1 MSSPVIK
8 DLHALGARLHLH
20 WLLAPLVGLLSGLLS
35 YVVIGIPVWLAWLTT
50 DHGTNGVDQLFRLNG
65 SAWLAIQAV
74 PVQSGG
80 AIYAVLPW
88 GLAIVPIFFLYRGGV
103 FMSRRLKASGLIE
116 VGTLGVIAALFY
128 GLFAMAVSNG
138 SSTAITFTTPWRAGL
153 TGFVIALAILKIA
166 LLRSTKSGRLL
177 LSLVPSTLWGILR
190 AAGAG
195 LLALLGAGA
204 VLALISL
211 IWHFS
216 QMRGIFEF
224 LTPNF
229 FGGLLIVLACIGYFP
244 VLIIWATSYMLG
256 AGFLIGPGIGLS
268 PFVPAPPST
277 QLPAFPLLA
286 ALPEQVG
293 PIAWGLPVIAVV
305 IGVGVGV
312 MVARSAK
319 QPALVRLGL
328 AVAAAALIAIG
339 LGLLSWL
346 TCGSLGDVRLA
357 QIGPDPVLV
366 GLLAFALIAIG
377 AVPTSL
383 ALRIDSGDE
392 SSNSG
397 DPSNVVVTAVAV
409 REIEFEEVD
418 DIVVVSKEATVAEED
433 VAESSAV
440 ETTSEV
446 GPVMEERVEVVELTP
461 TTTKNLETE
470 VIELPAPQADEEEN
484 RGI

>member
-1 MSSPVIK
+1 VSAPVIK

-20 WLLAPLVGLLSGLLS
+20 WLLAPLVGVLAGLLS
-35 YVVIGIPVWLAWLTT
+35 YSVIGTPVWLAWLTT
-50 DHGTNGVDQLFRLNG
+50 DHGTDGVDQLFRLIG
-65 SAWLAIQAV
+65 SAWLAVQTV

-88 GLAIVPIFFLYRGGV
+88 GLVIVPMFFLYRGGV
-103 FMSRRLKASGLIE
+103 ILSRRLKTSGLIE
-116 VGTLGVIAALFY
+116 VGILGFVAAIFY
-128 GLFAMAVSNG
+128 GLFAIAVSNG
-138 SSTAITFTTPWRAGL
+138 SSTAVTFTTPWRAGL
-153 TGFVIALAILKIA
+153 TAFIIALAVLKVA

-177 LSLVPSTLWGILR
+177 LSLVSGSTWALLR

-216 QMRGIFEF
+216 QVRGIFEF

-229 FGGLLIVLACIGYFP
+229 FGGLLIALACIGYFP

-256 AGFLIGPGIGLS
+256 AGFAIGPGIGLS

-286 ALPEQVG
+286 AIPEQVG

-312 MVARSAK
+312 MVARSSK
-319 QPALVRLGL
+319 HPALVRLGL
-328 AVAAAALIAIG
+328 AVAATVLTAIG
-339 LGLLSWL
+339 MGLLSWL
-346 TCGSLGDVRLA
+346 TSGSLGDVRLA
-357 QIGPDPVLV
+357 KIGPDPVLV
-366 GLLAFALIAIG
+366 GLLAFALTAIG
-377 AVPTSL
+377 AVPTAL
-383 ALRIDSGDE
+383 ALRIDTGEGPSDVV
-392 SSNSG
+392 
-397 DPSNVVVTAVAV
+397 DPSNVAVNVAV
-409 REIEFEEVD
+409 REIEFEEIDEVAPA
-418 DIVVVSKEATVAEED
+418 VVAKE
-433 VAESSAV
+433 S
-440 ETTSEV
+440 
-446 GPVMEERVEVVELTP
+446 VEVEVDEPAPLAS
-461 TTTKNLETE
+461 KNLETE
-470 VIELPAPQADEEEN
+470 VIAMPEIQVGIEGKDED

>member
-1 MSSPVIK
+1 MSAPVIK

-20 WLLAPLVGLLSGLLS
+20 WLLAPLAGLVAGLLS

-50 DHGTNGVDQLFRLNG
+50 DHGSNGVDQLFRLIG
-65 SAWLAIQAV
+65 TSWLAVQAV

-88 GLAIVPIFFLYRGGV
+88 GLAIVPIFFIYRGGV
-103 FMSRRLKASGLIE
+103 FLSRRLKTSGLIE
-116 VGTLGVIAALFY
+116 VVILGLIAALFY

-153 TGFVIALAILKIA
+153 TGFFIAIVFLKIA

-177 LSLVPSTLWGILR
+177 LSLVPSTFWGMLR

-204 VLALISL
+204 VLALVSL

-293 PIAWGLPVIAVV
+293 PIAWALPVIAVV

-328 AVAAAALIAIG
+328 AVAAGALIGLA

-366 GLLAFALIAIG
+366 GLLAFALTAIG
-377 AVPTSL
+377 AVPTAL

-392 SSNSG
+392 SSATVDS
-397 DPSNVVVTAVAV
+397 SNVVVTPVAV
-409 REIEFEEVD
+409 REIEFEEVE
-418 DIVVVSKEATVAEED
+418 DIVDIPEVSVEATNEID
-433 VAESSAV
+433 SPDIV
-440 ETTSEV
+440 EAA
-446 GPVMEERVEVVELTP
+446 PIAN
-461 TTTKNLETE
+461 KNLETE